1 MAQWSI
7 WNWIAYGCLAI
18 SAFGTAIGTILQKYP
33 QILNR
38 MPFIFSS
45 SLWSFV
51 PAVFL
56 TIATVIFVWRLFIPS
71 PVVDK
76 SELTLQTYGDDR
88 WPTRVADTNVWRYFY
103 LRNVFG
109 VINTQTG
116 QRTDYLVPT
125 LFICFDKPTKV
136 GTLDVQSTDM
146 RLPKYE
152 VKEFKERFAIIGFG
166 GELPAG
172 TLQIKTH

>member
-7 WNWIAYGCLAI
+7 WDWIAYGCLAI

-76 SELTLQTYGDDR
+76 SELTLQTYGELHGARCSGHKRLEIFLSSKRFRSHKYSDR
-88 WPTRVADTNVWRYFY
+88 RDKELTNSVPNSFY
-103 LRNVFG
+103 LFR
-109 VINTQTG
+109 
-116 QRTDYLVPT
+116 
-125 LFICFDKPTKV
+125 
-136 GTLDVQSTDM
+136 
-146 RLPKYE
+146 
-152 VKEFKERFAIIGFG
+152 
-166 GELPAG
+166 
-172 TLQIKTH
+172 